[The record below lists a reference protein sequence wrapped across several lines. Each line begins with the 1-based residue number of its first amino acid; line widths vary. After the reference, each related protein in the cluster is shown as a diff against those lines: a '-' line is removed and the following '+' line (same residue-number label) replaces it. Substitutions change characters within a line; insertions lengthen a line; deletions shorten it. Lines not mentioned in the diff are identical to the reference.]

1 MQNKSHVPNHQ
12 QEFESMHYMAV
23 CQNLVPLV
31 NIKIA
36 GKWMFIPLKMVLI
49 GIDPYPYD
57 YIVTSH
63 TSFCQISSS
72 FERVLSFWGHVK
84 GVLTRS
90 SPTRHM
96 SLSSDKNV
104 RNYPL
109 KRPWNPGIPKYKF
122 AGDNVQLH
130 VPILMLDNQSK
141 TGLLLPI
148 SRVFGPDE
156 KNHLG
161 IFYSTPTIGWLQK
174 TNDSVGAYLMF
185 ERWPFECYLSR
196 GVKLI
201 GHPNTKGTIL
211 VSQ

>member
-1 MQNKSHVPNHQ
+1 MFPYIMQNKSHVPNHQ

-156 KNHLG
+156 KKPFGYVGYVLQYPNHWMA
-161 IFYSTPTIGWLQK
+161 TRNK
-174 TNDSVGAYLMF
+174 
-185 ERWPFECYLSR
+185 
-196 GVKLI
+196 
-201 GHPNTKGTIL
+201 
-211 VSQ
+211 